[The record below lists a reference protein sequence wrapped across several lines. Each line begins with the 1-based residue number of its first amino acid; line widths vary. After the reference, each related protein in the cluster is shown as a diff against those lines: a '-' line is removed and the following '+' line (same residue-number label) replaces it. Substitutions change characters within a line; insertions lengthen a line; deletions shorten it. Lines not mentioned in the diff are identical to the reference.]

1 MTSFTERMQYR
12 LQLLRN
18 AYGLPVF
25 EAEWVCS
32 VSRSSINF
40 WERGKRI
47 PSADGILQIASAY
60 GVSTDWI
67 YGISNTVYTPD
78 SVNYSEGIYFVQRSL
93 LLNVLNNV
101 MGNSDF
107 ANKLFF
113 KYGKDIPNLSLQARA
128 DTVVC
133 CLYLHGYETY
143 FSSNPKLAPTLQ
155 QKDRK
160 TTFKEGLLQ
169 VINTKEPI
177 SKIVF

>member
-1 MTSFTERMQYR
+1 MTSFTEIMQYR

-67 YGISNTVYTPD
+67 YGISNIVHTPD
-78 SVNYSEGIYFVQRSL
+78 SVNYSECVYLVQNNL
-93 LLNVLNNV
+93 LLRVLTKIY
-101 MGNSDF
+101 GDSEY
-107 ANKLFF
+107 ANMLFSQ
-113 KYGKDIPNLSLQARA
+113 YGKDIPSFSLHARA
-128 DTVVC
+128 DVVVC

-143 FSSNPKLAPTLQ
+143 FSLNPKVTPTLQ

-160 TTFKEGLLQ
+160 MKFKEGLLK
-169 VINTKEPI
+169 VLNTKELI
-177 SKIVF
+177 SNINY